1 MARSQ
6 RRFLLQ
12 VSLFPCLL
20 ADTNICCKN
29 KNKNK
34 KNCPSLQVV
43 IATSSLS
50 ELDMDAFYWYY
61 NLLLPRTTYLL
72 YAYSKVRLSLVP
84 SARLSH
90 SPLSLANHM
99 YEKTKTIKPVHTSR
113 TPFSLRTPSASVF
126 VLLYRVKQVN

>member
-1 MARSQ
+1 
-6 RRFLLQ
+6 
-12 VSLFPCLL
+12 
-20 ADTNICCKN
+20 
-29 KNKNK
+29 
-34 KNCPSLQVV
+34 
-43 IATSSLS
+43 
-50 ELDMDAFYWYY
+50 MDAFYWYY

-126 VLLYRVKQVN
+126 VLVYRVKQGN